1 MVPSLRRGR
10 ARGLDSPW
18 RQLSVGYTTAAESA
32 DLDTVYRAD
41 RPSGTRSAMATK
53 IALRPPAPG
62 ADAQLAP
69 LPDPPRIP
77 DMQQYDR
84 LVAVDSIL
92 RAHFAARTDVLIS
105 GQGYLRHEAG
115 NGAERLAPDC
125 VVAFGVDPAAI
136 VARNGYVISEV
147 GKPPDFV
154 LEVASRSTGRR
165 DYTVKRAGYAGYG
178 VREYWRFDHTG
189 GRYHDAALAGDR
201 LVGGQY
207 EPLRIHEEPDG
218 TKWGHSAVLGLD
230 LCWEVGELR
239 LYDPVAEAYLPT
251 SPELSAQYAAEQAAR
266 RMAEDRAAGAE
277 DRAAAERAAR
287 RMAEDRAASA
297 EGRAAAEQTARRS
310 IEAELRRLREQLR
323 RLQGE

>member
-1 MVPSLRRGR
+1 
-10 ARGLDSPW
+10 
-18 RQLSVGYTTAAESA
+18 
-32 DLDTVYRAD
+32 
-41 RPSGTRSAMATK
+41 MATRTV
-53 IALRPPAPG
+53 LRPPAPG
-62 ADAQLAP
+62 ADAQLEP

-84 LVAVDSIL
+84 QVAFDSIL

-115 NGAERLAPDC
+115 NDAERLAPDC

-201 LVGGQY
+201 LVAGEY

-218 TKWGHSAVLGLD
+218 VQWGHSAVLGLD
-230 LCWEVGELR
+230 LCWEAGELR
-239 LYDPVAEAYLPT
+239 LYDPVTEAYLPT

-266 RMAEDRAAGAE
+266 RIAEDRAAGAE

-287 RMAEDRAASA
+287 RMAEDRAAAERDARRIAEDRAAGA

-310 IEAELRRLREQLR
+310 IEAELRRLRERLR
-323 RLQGE
+323 RLQAE